1 MKKIV
6 FVMLMI
12 CGALMAFSCHKEE
25 PLKEK
30 TYYDYLMED
39 YRALVAAYPEA
50 KDNFIEARYTLN
62 GVISETAP
70 ESLKAESVEIICY
83 TYLQGMSEI
92 FIFERNFETGDTQME
107 HYSVDIPWTGD
118 MKIPESDMKE
128 LKFSLEDAIDN
139 ARKDPDAAASDGLD
153 TRFITLRKPLW
164 PVWDNPQY
172 VIGGSSGRKF
182 HVFVDAKVGTVKA
195 LETPVEEGTTLFF
208 LFNDYSYMLDQFG
221 NNEIMGYRIELGN
234 YFVEAQYVL
243 NAPMNSLQASLLFP
257 KEVTY
262 LFYGPKLSKDGKD
275 VLAKGWRDITAGSGV
290 LLDMSMDELSS
301 PWTGDRF
308 IDPVALGDVI
318 TIEDAIYEVKK
329 SSFTDPDTKFVTLRW
344 PDVSPALEHP
354 QYVFTGEKTKTVYV
368 DAHTGEVRLG
378 Y

>member
-50 KDNFIEARYTLN
+50 KDNFI
-62 GVISETAP
+62 

-164 PVWDNPQY
+164 PV
-172 VIGGSSGRKF
+172 
-182 HVFVDAKVGTVKA
+182 
-195 LETPVEEGTTLFF
+195 
-208 LFNDYSYMLDQFG
+208 
-221 NNEIMGYRIELGN
+221 
-234 YFVEAQYVL
+234 
-243 NAPMNSLQASLLFP
+243 
-257 KEVTY
+257 
-262 LFYGPKLSKDGKD
+262 
-275 VLAKGWRDITAGSGV
+275 
-290 LLDMSMDELSS
+290 
-301 PWTGDRF
+301 
-308 IDPVALGDVI
+308 
-318 TIEDAIYEVKK
+318 
-329 SSFTDPDTKFVTLRW
+329 
-344 PDVSPALEHP
+344 
-354 QYVFTGEKTKTVYV
+354 
-368 DAHTGEVRLG
+368 
-378 Y
+378 